1 MFSFKPKED
10 QFFTLFSESTRMS
23 RQGAIILKE
32 VMDDYTKLSEKIV
45 EISNLEHTA
54 DDLNDAIIDKL
65 NQTFIT
71 PLDREDIYAMAN
83 MLDDVVDAVQGI
95 MERMELYR
103 TGKPTEGAAE
113 LARLIVACTEEIVKA
128 FDYLRNIRGNQH
140 KILEHASKIAV
151 LESEGDRIYRKEVAH
166 LFANC
171 PDPVEIIKWKEVLEH
186 LENALDHCEAI
197 ADLLRGVVLKYA

>member
-1 MFSFKPKED
+1 
-10 QFFTLFSESTRMS
+10 MS